1 MQELLQ
7 PTTNVDAI
15 REILILAVGLIVR
28 FLEIKRIKK
37 KNGRSE

>member
-15 REILILAVGLIVR
+15 REILMLAVGLIVR
-28 FLEIKRIKK
+28 FLEIRKLKK
-37 KNGRSE
+37 QNGQLE